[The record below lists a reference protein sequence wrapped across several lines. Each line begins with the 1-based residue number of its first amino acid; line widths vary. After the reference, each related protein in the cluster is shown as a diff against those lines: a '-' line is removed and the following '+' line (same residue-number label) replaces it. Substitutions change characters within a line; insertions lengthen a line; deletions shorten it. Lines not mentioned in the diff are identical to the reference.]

1 MINELRQVLPLR
13 LQIST
18 LFLFL
23 MWLFFQAYQPWQPID
38 QDLLYGTGTFSDA
51 TDLSGWRRETG
62 SVEWTD
68 DTGYVELKPRAR
80 LRFSLPAFAGDLLL
94 CAGRLKTQ
102 DLATGKKAWD
112 AARIMVYFEDDK
124 GRIRWS
130 HPHNVGYLSGNNDWQ
145 QVSALIEVPSFAR
158 KGWVELAHYGSAG
171 IAQFDDISIQPA
183 IWKETYTH
191 WQMFFGMVWAAIM
204 MWLLLN
210 SHYWTV
216 PWGKPLLIS
225 GIMIIVFVT
234 LPPATMFQVASSGAK
249 LSQKVLHTA
258 EDVFPDSTPAGE
270 TAVQKQP
277 KVSQTKAK
285 AEAASQTVK
294 PAIKQKSAQ
303 PRQPERPAVAPVRS
317 IDVQKLG
324 HGLLFAVLGFFAFMA
339 LYGKVDTGLL
349 VYTLLLFAASTEVL
363 QLVIDGRLFGVTD
376 LFLDIVGLAVG
387 AAFASVFCHV
397 RSCK

>member
-1 MINELRQVLPLR
+1 MINELRKVLPLR

-18 LFLFL
+18 LFLFF

-38 QDLLYGTGTFSDA
+38 QDLLYGTGTFSNA
-51 TDLSGWRRETG
+51 TDLSGWRRESG
-62 SVEWTD
+62 RVGWTD

-94 CAGRLKTQ
+94 CSGRMKTQ
-102 DLATGKKAWD
+102 DLARGKKAWD
-112 AARIMVYFEDDK
+112 AARIMVYFEDEN
-124 GRIRWS
+124 GHIRWS

-158 KGWVELAHYGSAG
+158 KGWVELAHYGIDG
-171 IAQFDDISIQPA
+171 IAHFDDISIQPA

-210 SHYWTV
+210 THYWTL
-216 PWGKPLLIS
+216 PWGRPLLIS
-225 GIMIIVFVT
+225 AIMIIVFVT

-258 EDVFPDSTPAGE
+258 EDVFPGSTPAQS
-270 TAVQKQP
+270 TAKQSTAE
-277 KVSQTKAK
+277 VEQTKSIAQP
-285 AEAASQTVK
+285 ASKT
-294 PAIKQKSAQ
+294 AKSAIQ
-303 PRQPERPAVAPVRS
+303 QKPTKQTQPETPAVAPVKS
-317 IDVQKLG
+317 LDVQKMG

-339 LYGKVDTGLL
+339 LYRKVDTTQL
-349 VYTLLLFAASTEVL
+349 VYTLVLFAASTEVL

-376 LFLDIVGLAVG
+376 LFLDIVGIAVG
-387 AAFASVFCHV
+387 AAIASAFCHV
-397 RSCK
+397 RSCE

>member
-13 LQIST
+13 LLIST
-18 LFLFL
+18 MFLFL

-38 QDLLYGTGTFSDA
+38 QDLLYGTGTFSNA

-62 SVEWTD
+62 KVEWTD

-94 CAGRLKTQ
+94 CSGRMKTQ

-112 AARIMVYFEDDK
+112 AARIMVYFEDEK

-145 QVSALIEVPSFAR
+145 QVSALIEVPAFAR
-158 KGWVELAHYGSAG
+158 KGWVELAHYGTDG
-171 IAQFDDISIQPA
+171 IAYFDDISIQPA

-210 SHYWTV
+210 THYWTL
-216 PWGKPLLIS
+216 PWGRPLLIS

-258 EDVFPDSTPAGE
+258 EDVFPDVTPAQS
-270 TAVQKQP
+270 TAKQITP
-277 KVSQTKAK
+277 EVSQTQSTSQ
-285 AEAASQTVK
+285 AASKTVK
-294 PAIKQKSAQ
+294 PTIEQKLTKQ
-303 PRQPERPAVAPVRS
+303 PQPETPAVAPVRS
-317 IDVQKLG
+317 LDVQKMG

-339 LYGKVDTGLL
+339 LYRKVDTTLL
-349 VYTLLLFAASTEVL
+349 VYTLVLFAASTEVL

-376 LFLDIVGLAVG
+376 LFLDIAGIAVG
-387 AAFASVFCHV
+387 AAIAYVFCHV
-397 RSCK
+397 RSCE

>member
-38 QDLLYGTGTFSDA
+38 QDLLYGTGTFSNA
-51 TDLSGWRRETG
+51 TDLSGWRREAG

-94 CAGRLKTQ
+94 CSGKLKTQ
-102 DLATGKKAWD
+102 DLATGKKPWD

-145 QVSALIEVPSFAR
+145 QFSTLIEVPSFAR

-171 IAQFDDISIQPA
+171 IAHFDDISIQPA

-210 SHYWTV
+210 SNYWTL
-216 PWGKPLLIS
+216 PWGRPLLIS

-258 EDVFPDSTPAGE
+258 EDVFPDSTPASV
-270 TAVQKQP
+270 TAVQKP
-277 KVSQTKAK
+277 AEVSQTKSK
-285 AEAASQTVK
+285 AEAASQTGK
-294 PAIKQKSAQ
+294 PAIKQKSANSL
-303 PRQPERPAVAPVRS
+303 QPETPALVPVRS

-324 HGLLFAVLGFFAFMA
+324 HSLLFAVLGFFAFMA
-339 LYGKVDTGLL
+339 LYRKVDTGLL
-349 VYTLLLFAASTEVL
+349 VYTLVLFATSTEVL

-387 AAFASVFCHV
+387 AAFAAVFCHV